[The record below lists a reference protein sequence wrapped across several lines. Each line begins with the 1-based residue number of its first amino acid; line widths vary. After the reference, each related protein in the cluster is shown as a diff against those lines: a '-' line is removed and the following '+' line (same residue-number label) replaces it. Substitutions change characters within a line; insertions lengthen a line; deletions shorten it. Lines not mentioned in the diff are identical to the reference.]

1 MDVTASSPDRSA
13 LLRALHVIC
22 DRLAPDRHGVPFID
36 LNALAKRLGVRDI
49 LYSATRMH
57 GYTDWTNRGA
67 VIRLA
72 ISKTEGRRRMTLAH
86 ECAHLLFN
94 PVFDP
99 QSLDVDAQIVHALK
113 AQSEQFLGVQFDL
126 LRDAT
131 AEYGIERVCD
141 LIAFELLLPRTR
153 AAEVQ
158 VPDAAALMDVA
169 GEQHVSATLLVHQL
183 NAAGHNLRLARI
195 ARIAAASWMIVDAA
209 GKTGAWQT
217 ARLLNEQSSSR
228 MEALRAQPEA
238 HRQIPLNIADPSPT
252 SEWTASVLR
261 RSQSAFA
268 LTGRGT
274 ASPQRVRV

>member
-1 MDVTASSPDRSA
+1 MDVTTSSPDRRA
-13 LLRALHVIC
+13 LLTALQVIC

-94 PVFDP
+94 PLFDP
-99 QSLDVDAQIVHALK
+99 QTLDVDAHVMHDLQ
-113 AQSEQFLGVQFDL
+113 AQSELFLDDQVDILRRANAQF
-126 LRDAT
+126 
-131 AEYGIERVCD
+131 GIEKVCD

-153 AAEVQ
+153 AAAVQ
-158 VPDAAALMDVA
+158 VSDAGALMDVA

-183 NAAGHNLRLARI
+183 NAAGHNLRLARM
-195 ARIAAASWMIVDAA
+195 ARIAEASWMIVDAA

-217 ARLLNEQSSSR
+217 ARVLNEPSSSR
-228 MEALRAQPEA
+228 MEALRTQREA
-238 HRQIPLNIADPSPT
+238 HMSVPLNVADPSPT
-252 SEWTASVLR
+252 SEWIASVLR

-274 ASPQRVRV
+274 AAPGKS